1 MDRSGASA
9 FVYAKA
15 SGMLAKSYI
24 GKRTVKLFEARTL
37 ADLWTLLFEEEVP
50 LIPEFLMARLIEE
63 KSEQKFVQDFSRLL
77 SWYEKPDH
85 VLVTLLRFYD
95 FTNLKLLAAALFNNR
110 DLPRLVDIGSFS
122 ELNYS
127 AWPDIAQIT
136 QNSSISW
143 YNDVPEIT
151 EQKLYDHKLDVQYV
165 RQLWASVQ
173 KLPVSERSPVEK
185 LIKTDIVFQNIIWAL
200 RLKVYYDMDTQSVIS
215 YLAGLT
221 DSPDASDVLAGP
233 AVKILDKPIDVYDEW
248 KDWEYR
254 RLLNAHEPDSI
265 WSVDPRWVQQSAN
278 NELAKRA
285 LKDFHKYPFTAMV
298 LASWFKIKQN
308 EVQNIR
314 TAAEALRLNIS
325 ESEVKEFTAQH

>member
-143 YNDVPEIT
+143 YNDVPEIM
-151 EQKLYDHKLDVQYV
+151 EQKLYDHKLDGQYV

>member
-63 KSEQKFVQDFSRLL
+63 KAEQKFVQDFSRLL

-143 YNDVPEIT
+143 YNDVPEIM
-151 EQKLYDHKLDVQYV
+151 EQKLYDHKLDGD
-165 RQLWASVQ
+165 RKSV
-173 KLPVSERSPVEK
+173 V
-185 LIKTDIVFQNIIWAL
+185 
-200 RLKVYYDMDTQSVIS
+200 
-215 YLAGLT
+215 
-221 DSPDASDVLAGP
+221 
-233 AVKILDKPIDVYDEW
+233 
-248 KDWEYR
+248 
-254 RLLNAHEPDSI
+254 
-265 WSVDPRWVQQSAN
+265 
-278 NELAKRA
+278 
-285 LKDFHKYPFTAMV
+285 
-298 LASWFKIKQN
+298 
-308 EVQNIR
+308 
-314 TAAEALRLNIS
+314 
-325 ESEVKEFTAQH
+325 